1 LTSLA
6 AISRIWIAS
15 VGFAMLES
23 GVPAKR
29 ITHEENTR
37 KRQFERPAANH
48 RPDRGV
54 RRLAPILSMDDQSV
68 RVFLLSN
75 VGSDKVKAALEQII
89 KLRADLAHTQHEIG
103 KEEQALQGIEKDQ
116 ERMRANMARVPQ
128 TSEAYKRYLKKFD
141 DQPRKS
147 ALGGRQDDKDSG

>member
-1 LTSLA
+1 MKKT
-6 AISRIWIAS
+6 
-15 VGFAMLES
+15 
-23 GVPAKR
+23 
-29 ITHEENTR
+29 
-37 KRQFERPAANH
+37 
-48 RPDRGV
+48 PD
-54 RRLAPILSMDDQSV
+54 
-68 RVFLLSN
+68 
-75 VGSDKVKAALEQII
+75 
-89 KLRADLAHTQHEIG
+89 HTQHEIG